1 MRRALKV
8 RNEFKY
14 EFTQIHWGNS
24 TNHAGFKEN
33 SDELS
38 YCLINLRRN
47 RGSHGFQALT
57 IAVFH
62 PYPPP

>member
-47 RGSHGFQALT
+47 RG
-57 IAVFH
+57 
-62 PYPPP
+62 